1 MAQGLKDIF
10 NHVGDVPGRIVFD
23 NATGVGRRVRDRV
36 TLSQLFLRF
45 KCHYGFAVSFCNP
58 GVGYEK
64 GNVENKIGYTRRNYY
79 VPLPSVERLESWNI
93 ELLEMATKD
102 HVRAHYKKCVSIAD
116 LFDDERHAL
125 GVLPARPFMV
135 ERFERVPTDGYGKF
149 CVDGKH
155 WYSSAPEYGK
165 SEVTIGLKAHEL
177 VVYQRDGAPL
187 CVHRRLYGEE
197 RSDSYDYRTS
207 LETLMR
213 KPGAWMNSAF
223 RASIGDAVRVA
234 MDELSKP
241 DLRSVLS
248 VLVKSSAAFGFE
260 VAMTSLEEAIAR
272 GRLDSYS
279 LEAVASRVEFDGL
292 YGIPSEGPDL
302 GAYDRIF
309 MRGTEVLS

>member
-1 MAQGLKDIF
+1 
-10 NHVGDVPGRIVFD
+10 
-23 NATGVGRRVRDRV
+23 
-36 TLSQLFLRF
+36 
-45 KCHYGFAVSFCNP
+45 
-58 GVGYEK
+58 
-64 GNVENKIGYTRRNYY
+64 
-79 VPLPSVERLESWNI
+79 
-93 ELLEMATKD
+93 
-102 HVRAHYKKCVSIAD
+102 
-116 LFDDERHAL
+116 
-125 GVLPARPFMV
+125 
-135 ERFERVPTDGYGKF
+135 
-149 CVDGKH
+149 
-155 WYSSAPEYGK
+155 
-165 SEVTIGLKAHEL
+165 
-177 VVYQRDGAPL
+177 
-187 CVHRRLYGEE
+187 
-197 RSDSYDYRTS
+197 
-207 LETLMR
+207 MR